1 MSKTHT
7 KKYTLVFT
15 LHALLSRALYTS
27 RLHSSTATSKMAASR
42 VAALAAL
49 LHSAQAGLK
58 VTELYSGAGDANGE
72 SM

>member
-1 MSKTHT
+1 MSNRLLGA
-7 KKYTLVFT
+7 KKCPWSSHYY
-15 LHALLSRALYTS
+15 LLSALFNCGQY
-27 RLHSSTATSKMAASR
+27 RDQQMAASR